1 MAANSPVFELLQRNE
16 DEFVGRDLIIAGDI
30 LDPMVFSLVKRS
42 HSATVIV
49 DNFVV
54 CKKMAAMIGKS
65 MDDSCPQ
72 IIEYKHV
79 KLIFADVKSALE
91 HDTCTIDDFKA
102 LLSPAAE
109 PFLEQMAQRARLET
123 SKHFGNT
130 VYLFTPLN
138 PARPA

>member
-30 LDPMVFSLVKRS
+30 LDPMVFSLVKRA

-65 MDDSCPQ
+65 MDDTCPQ

-79 KLIFADVKSALE
+79 KLIFADIKSALTHTNE
-91 HDTCTIDDFKA
+91 ADTLLL
-102 LLSPAAE
+102 LLSK
-109 PFLEQMAQRARLET
+109 
-123 SKHFGNT
+123 SKQQTLKLLNT
-130 VYLFTPLN
+130 LK
-138 PARPA
+138 

>member
-72 IIEYKHV
+72 IIVCIKH
-79 KLIFADVKSALE
+79 L
-91 HDTCTIDDFKA
+91 TFK
-102 LLSPAAE
+102 
-109 PFLEQMAQRARLET
+109 FET
-123 SKHFGNT
+123 SVLKFSKAIIKVLINHSCK
-130 VYLFTPLN
+130 
-138 PARPA
+138 